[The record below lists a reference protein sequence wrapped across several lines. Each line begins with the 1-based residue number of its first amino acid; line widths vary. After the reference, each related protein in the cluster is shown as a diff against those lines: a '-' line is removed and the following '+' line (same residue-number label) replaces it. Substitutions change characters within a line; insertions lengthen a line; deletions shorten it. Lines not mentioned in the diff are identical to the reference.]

1 MLVSQMLKSRPHH
14 VVDIERQ
21 RPVRDAARLM
31 AEHDIERQRPV
42 RDAAR
47 LMAEHDIGALLVR
60 DGARVCG
67 MLSERDI
74 ARGVARCGMRL
85 ADVPVATL
93 MTSNLVTCRPGD
105 DSDALI
111 RVMVERRIRHLP
123 VEVDDRLV
131 GMVSIRNIVQ
141 ARLTELERE
150 RAALRDY
157 VAGVT

>member
-1 MLVSQMLKSRPHH
+1 VLVSQMLKNRPRQ

-21 RPVRDAARLM
+21 RPIR
-31 AEHDIERQRPV
+31 E
-42 RDAAR
+42 AAR

-60 DGARVCG
+60 DGERVRG
-67 MLSERDI
+67 ILSERDV
-74 ARGVARCGMRL
+74 ARGVAKRGMRL
-85 ADVPVATL
+85 ADTAVETL
-93 MTSNLVTCRPGD
+93 MTPGVITCGPGD
-105 DSDALI
+105 DSDELI
-111 RVMVERRIRHLP
+111 RVMVERGIRHLP
-123 VEVDDRLV
+123 VKVGDRVV

>member
-1 MLVSQMLKSRPHH
+1 VLVSQMLKSRPHH

-31 AEHDIERQRPV
+31 AEHDI
-42 RDAAR
+42 
-47 LMAEHDIGALLVR
+47 GALLVR
-60 DGARVCG
+60 AGDRVCG
-67 MLSERDI
+67 ILSERDI

-85 ADVPVATL
+85 ADAPVETL
-93 MTSNLVTCRPGD
+93 MTPNLVTCRPGD